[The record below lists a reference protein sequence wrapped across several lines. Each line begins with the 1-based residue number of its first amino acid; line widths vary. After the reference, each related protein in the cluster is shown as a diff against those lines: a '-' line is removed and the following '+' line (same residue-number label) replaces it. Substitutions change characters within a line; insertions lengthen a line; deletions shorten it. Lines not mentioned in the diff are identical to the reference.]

1 MLVIM
6 AKPYEYVA
14 DTDDNNEHKN
24 DSYTAAGPGPLI
36 LGFWFR
42 PLGPGPLV
50 QALWSWA
57 FTRKMVGDQDS
68 VNVEP
73 KET

>member
-1 MLVIM
+1 MSMLLILMIIM
-6 AKPYEYVA
+6 SIRMIAILLLVLA
-14 DTDDNNEHKN
+14 
-24 DSYTAAGPGPLI
+24 PLI

-42 PLGPGPLV
+42 PLGPGPLA